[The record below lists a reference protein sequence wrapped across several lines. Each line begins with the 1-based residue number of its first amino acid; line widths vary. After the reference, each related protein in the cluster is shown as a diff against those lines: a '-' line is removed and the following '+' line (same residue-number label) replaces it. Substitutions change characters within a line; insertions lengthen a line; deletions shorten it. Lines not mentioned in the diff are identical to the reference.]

1 MEEEDRASEEMDTE
15 KVNNN
20 GNKYRDR
27 VLLSTECIGNLEQ
40 QSWDRKVTKINLLR
54 EVQPTERFDSLC
66 ITETLETD
74 EYQKYT
80 CKCLVL
86 AN

>member
-1 MEEEDRASEEMDTE
+1 MKLNEEKLVKIRSIALNSSWSLTRNPQKLMEEEDRASEEMDTE

-40 QSWDRKVTKINLLR
+40 
-54 EVQPTERFDSLC
+54 
-66 ITETLETD
+66 
-74 EYQKYT
+74 
-80 CKCLVL
+80 
-86 AN
+86 